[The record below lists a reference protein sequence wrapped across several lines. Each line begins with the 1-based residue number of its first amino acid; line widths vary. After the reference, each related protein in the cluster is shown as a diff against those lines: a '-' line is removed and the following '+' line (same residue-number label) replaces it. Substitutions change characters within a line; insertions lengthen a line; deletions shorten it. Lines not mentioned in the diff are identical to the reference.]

1 MPSPA
6 PALTL
11 ADVDALAARAHAGQ
25 FDKIGVPYVNH
36 VRAVSAGLAP
46 FGVGLQMAG
55 LLHDTLEDTTLT
67 PELLLAAGVPFS
79 VVTLV
84 RKVTNREGVAYE
96 DMLDG
101 IRADYSAT
109 LLKVSDNAHNSL
121 PDRAAQL
128 PPEQRLR
135 LAEKYRHA
143 RSVLWPSV
151 PHEDVRAILRIVN
164 PSLLTELTAASP

>member
-1 MPSPA
+1 MPEPT
-6 PALTL
+6 LTL
-11 ADVDALAARAHAGQ
+11 ADVDALAARAHADQ
-25 FDKIGVPYVNH
+25 FDKIGVPYINH

-67 PELLLAAGVPFS
+67 PELLLAAGVPSS

-84 RKVTNREGVAYE
+84 RKVTNRAGVAYE
-96 DMLDG
+96 DMLDR
-101 IRADYSAT
+101 IRVDYSAT

-121 PDRAAQL
+121 PERAAQL
-128 PPEQRLR
+128 PPDQRRR
-135 LAEKYRHA
+135 LTEKYRHA

-151 PHEDVRAILRIVN
+151 PHEDVRTILRIVN
-164 PSLLTELTAASP
+164 PPLLTELTSTIP